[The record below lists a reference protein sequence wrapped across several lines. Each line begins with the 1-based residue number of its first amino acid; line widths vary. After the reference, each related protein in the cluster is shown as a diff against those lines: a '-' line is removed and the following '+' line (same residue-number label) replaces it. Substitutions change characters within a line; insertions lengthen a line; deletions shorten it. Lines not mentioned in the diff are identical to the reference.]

1 MLGYFNIK
9 EKIMITETAGKM
21 IVLHEK
27 LLESLEA
34 ERQRSYPNIPHEI
47 FISLGNFLF
56 FMGNCS

>member
-1 MLGYFNIK
+1 
-9 EKIMITETAGKM
+9 MITETAGKM